1 MASAELKE
9 LVELAKEAGLEGT
22 ELSNF
27 LRDERTRLREREK
40 EEREREEEERERE
53 EKERER
59 EEKEREREE
68 KERERQR
75 EREKEEGELRRER
88 EKAEAE
94 ALQRDA
100 DRHHE
105 IELARLRL
113 EDSVLNH
120 SGQAERN
127 NGSMGSIPKLPS
139 FDEKSDDLDAYLYRF
154 EGYATM
160 QGWPKERWASNLSA
174 LLKGNA
180 LQVFH
185 RMSLDDSGEYELLK
199 IALLNRYR
207 LTDADFRNKFR
218 QAKPQDGESFSQ
230 FGIRITGYLDRWI
243 ELSET
248 SLSYEGIRDLLIR
261 EQALGVGSAELRVF
275 IEERTPGSFK
285 EMCSIAEQYLKA
297 HGKSFRHWW
306 MSDKHRSEGHE
317 TKGLNSENKSR
328 FSNATSK
335 FHGRSGQAR
344 ESSQSKPTAGRACW
358 ICSSVKHY
366 ARECPQNI
374 GDRPGQSSRSK
385 VGGNATTLA
394 CEEALLFKGG
404 LKLTTKQDGDLRY
417 IEDKSGKKY
426 QVKEIVALA
435 SEQNKGMITALGRV
449 SGRPD
454 TIEVLRDSGCS
465 TMVIREDLCDPRD
478 FTGET
483 RGCVMMDGRVVE
495 VPVVKKRVDT
505 PYYIGEVEGVAM
517 KAPIYDLVIGNVHGA
532 RGQEDP
538 DTSWEIPTGEEITEH
553 ETSVEPQD
561 VGPAITSHEKTGG
574 VVTRLQ
580 SKDKPL
586 RPLKVAKTK
595 IVELTSTEFKKLQ
608 ETDKS
613 LDKLRK
619 KIESKSVEKP
629 KQWGTEVYYIDQKN
643 GLMYRHFT
651 SPPEKG
657 SVVHKQLIL
666 PHSLRE
672 SVLEVAHDSILG
684 GHLAT
689 KKTYD
694 RVTSNF
700 FWPGVSNDV
709 SRYCQSCD
717 ICQRTIPKGRCGK
730 APLVAMPIIGEPFA
744 RVAIDLVGPLPMS
757 GRKHRWILTLVDCAT
772 RYPEAI
778 PMKGIDTIEC
788 AEELVNIFS
797 RIGIPQEIL
806 SDRGSQ
812 FVSDLMR
819 EISRLLSVRQ
829 LQTTPYHAQCN
840 GLVERWN
847 GTLRRM
853 LQKMAAERPSDWD
866 RYIPALLFSYREVA
880 QASLG
885 FSPFELVYG
894 RSVRGPMSVLR
905 DIWADE
911 DINEQTKTT
920 YQYVLELRE
929 RLESTCKLAHDEL
942 RKAQENQHKWFN
954 KKARAKH
961 LKEGDQVL
969 LLLPTKLNKLEM
981 QWQGPFDIIKK
992 VREND
997 YVINLDGQHKMFHAN
1012 MLRKYLVR
1020 KTIDK
1025 GMVILC
1031 GCRHLEI
1038 ATGGMAENDSL
1049 EEPDTCEERSD
1060 DIKYCP
1066 LRATQTWEDVKISAD
1081 LSEDQQREVRQL
1093 LEEYSD
1099 VLTDIPGKTNLAE
1112 CNIELTDD
1120 IPFRVKAY
1128 PVPYALKK
1136 EMDKEVTEMMKA
1148 DIIESS
1154 VSEYA
1159 SSPVVVRKPDGSVR
1173 YCIDFRKLNAKT
1185 VFDAEPVPN
1194 QEVILNRMGGD
1205 NFISRLDLT
1214 KGFWQVPI
1222 KEEDRKYTAF
1232 STDQGLMQFKY
1243 MPFGLVNALA
1253 IFCRMV
1259 RKLLYDVNYVDAYV
1273 DDIVPH
1279 TATWDDHMH
1288 TLRQV
1293 LQKLRQ
1299 HGLTA
1304 KPSKCEIGHAKLD
1317 LLGHVV
1323 GGGSIQPQD
1332 RKIEKIME
1340 MRKPETKKE
1349 LKSFLGTIGFYQRY
1363 IDKYAEKGK
1372 ALTNMLKKGEPNQIK
1387 WDAESDESF
1396 QTLKTALTQK
1406 PILRLPN
1413 FEKQFVLQTDAS
1425 DSGLGAV
1432 LLQEYDGVNMPVMY
1446 ISRKLNGAETRYSTI
1461 ERECLALFWATK
1473 RLHVYLYGTEFILEI
1488 DHQPLAF
1495 VNRANIDNDRVM
1507 RWALHLQMYR
1517 YQVRIV
1523 KGSVNTT
1530 ADLLSRCGL

>member
-1 MASAELKE
+1 M
-9 LVELAKEAGLEGT
+9 
-22 ELSNF
+22 
-27 LRDERTRLREREK
+27 
-40 EEREREEEERERE
+40 
-53 EKERER
+53 
-59 EEKEREREE
+59 
-68 KERERQR
+68 
-75 EREKEEGELRRER
+75 
-88 EKAEAE
+88 
-94 ALQRDA
+94 
-100 DRHHE
+100 
-105 IELARLRL
+105 
-113 EDSVLNH
+113 
-120 SGQAERN
+120 
-127 NGSMGSIPKLPS
+127 
-139 FDEKSDDLDAYLYRF
+139 
-154 EGYATM
+154 
-160 QGWPKERWASNLSA
+160 
-174 LLKGNA
+174 
-180 LQVFH
+180 
-185 RMSLDDSGEYELLK
+185 
-199 IALLNRYR
+199 
-207 LTDADFRNKFR
+207 
-218 QAKPQDGESFSQ
+218 
-230 FGIRITGYLDRWI
+230 
-243 ELSET
+243 
-248 SLSYEGIRDLLIR
+248 
-261 EQALGVGSAELRVF
+261 
-275 IEERTPGSFK
+275 
-285 EMCSIAEQYLKA
+285 
-297 HGKSFRHWW
+297 
-306 MSDKHRSEGHE
+306 
-317 TKGLNSENKSR
+317 
-328 FSNATSK
+328 
-335 FHGRSGQAR
+335 
-344 ESSQSKPTAGRACW
+344 
-358 ICSSVKHY
+358 
-366 ARECPQNI
+366 
-374 GDRPGQSSRSK
+374 
-385 VGGNATTLA
+385 
-394 CEEALLFKGG
+394 
-404 LKLTTKQDGDLRY
+404 
-417 IEDKSGKKY
+417 
-426 QVKEIVALA
+426 
-435 SEQNKGMITALGRV
+435 
-449 SGRPD
+449 
-454 TIEVLRDSGCS
+454 
-465 TMVIREDLCDPRD
+465 
-478 FTGET
+478 
-483 RGCVMMDGRVVE
+483 
-495 VPVVKKRVDT
+495 
-505 PYYIGEVEGVAM
+505 
-517 KAPIYDLVIGNVHGA
+517 IGNVHGA

-553 ETSVEPQD
+553 ETSVEPQV
-561 VGPAITSHEKTGG
+561 VGPAITTHEKTGG

-586 RPLKVAKTK
+586 RPLQVAKTK

-651 SPPEKG
+651 SPPKKG
-657 SVVHKQLIL
+657 SVVHNQLIL

-717 ICQRTIPKGRCGK
+717 ICQRTIPKGRC
-730 APLVAMPIIGEPFA
+730 
-744 RVAIDLVGPLPMS
+744 
-757 GRKHRWILTLVDCAT
+757 
-772 RYPEAI
+772 
-778 PMKGIDTIEC
+778 
-788 AEELVNIFS
+788 
-797 RIGIPQEIL
+797 
-806 SDRGSQ
+806 
-812 FVSDLMR
+812 
-819 EISRLLSVRQ
+819 LSVRQ

-894 RSVRGPMSVLR
+894 KSVRGPMSVLR

-1020 KTIDK
+1020 KTRDK

-1136 EMDKEVTEMMKA
+1136 EMDKEVTEIMKA

-1222 KEEDRKYTAF
+1222 KEEDRK
-1232 STDQGLMQFKY
+1232 
-1243 MPFGLVNALA
+1243 
-1253 IFCRMV
+1253 
-1259 RKLLYDVNYVDAYV
+1259 
-1273 DDIVPH
+1273 
-1279 TATWDDHMH
+1279 
-1288 TLRQV
+1288 
-1293 LQKLRQ
+1293 
-1299 HGLTA
+1299 
-1304 KPSKCEIGHAKLD
+1304 
-1317 LLGHVV
+1317 
-1323 GGGSIQPQD
+1323 
-1332 RKIEKIME
+1332 
-1340 MRKPETKKE
+1340 
-1349 LKSFLGTIGFYQRY
+1349 
-1363 IDKYAEKGK
+1363 
-1372 ALTNMLKKGEPNQIK
+1372 
-1387 WDAESDESF
+1387 
-1396 QTLKTALTQK
+1396 
-1406 PILRLPN
+1406 
-1413 FEKQFVLQTDAS
+1413 
-1425 DSGLGAV
+1425 
-1432 LLQEYDGVNMPVMY
+1432 
-1446 ISRKLNGAETRYSTI
+1446 
-1461 ERECLALFWATK
+1461 
-1473 RLHVYLYGTEFILEI
+1473 
-1488 DHQPLAF
+1488 
-1495 VNRANIDNDRVM
+1495 
-1507 RWALHLQMYR
+1507 
-1517 YQVRIV
+1517 
-1523 KGSVNTT
+1523 
-1530 ADLLSRCGL
+1530 

>member
-27 LRDERTRLREREK
+27 LRDERTRQREREK
-40 EEREREEEERERE
+40 EEREREKEERERE

-59 EEKEREREE
+59 EEKERERH
-68 KERERQR
+68 Q
-75 EREKEEGELRRER
+75 ER
-88 EKAEAE
+88 EKAESD
-94 ALQRDA
+94 ALQREA
-100 DRHHE
+100 DRRHE
-105 IELARLRL
+105 IELARLRV
-113 EDSVLNH
+113 EDNVLNR

-127 NGSMGSIPKLPS
+127 IGSMGSFPKLPS
-139 FDEKSDDLDAYLYRF
+139 FDEKMDDLDAYLYRF

-185 RMSLDDSGEYELLK
+185 RMSLDDSGDYELLK

-261 EQALGVGSAELRVF
+261 EQTLGVGSAELRVF

-285 EMCSIAEQYLKA
+285 EMCNIAEQYLKA

-317 TKGLNSENKSR
+317 TKGLNSENKNR

-344 ESSQSKPTAGRACW
+344 VNGQSNPTAGRACW

-366 ARECPQNI
+366 ARECPQNKP
-374 GDRPGQSSRSK
+374 DRPMQSSKSK
-385 VGGNATTLA
+385 VGGNATVLA

-417 IEDKSGKKY
+417 FEDKGGKKY

-435 SEQNKGMITALGRV
+435 TEENKGMIAALGRV

-483 RGCVMMDGRVVE
+483 RGCVMMDGRVIE
-495 VPVVKKRVDT
+495 VPVVKKKVHT

-517 KAPIYDLVIGNVHGA
+517 KAPIYDLVIGNVQGA

-538 DTSWEIPTGEEITEH
+538 DTSWEIPTGEEITQH
-553 ETSVEPQD
+553 EMSVESQD

-580 SKDKPL
+580 SKNKPL
-586 RPLKVAKTK
+586 RPMKVAKTK
-595 IVELTSTEFKKLQ
+595 IVNLTSTEFKKLQ

-619 KIESKSVEKP
+619 RIESDSVERP
-629 KQWGTEVYYIDQKN
+629 RQWGTEVYYIDQKN
-643 GLMYRHFT
+643 GLMYRQFT

-657 SVVHKQLIL
+657 SVVHKQLVL

-700 FWPGVSNDV
+700 FWPGAYDDV

-730 APLVAMPIIGEPFA
+730 TPLVAMPIIGEPFA

-757 GRKHRWILTLVDCAT
+757 GRKYRWILTLVDCAT

-819 EISRLLSVRQ
+819 EISRLLSIRQ

-853 LQKMAAERPSDWD
+853 IQKMAAEKSSDWD

-942 RKAQENQHKWFN
+942 RKAQGNQHKWFN
-954 KKARAKH
+954 KKAKAKH

-1020 KTIDK
+1020 KTIDN
-1025 GMVILC
+1025 GMVIVC

-1049 EEPDTCEERSD
+1049 EETDTCEERSD

-1066 LRATQTWEDVKISAD
+1066 LRATQTWKDVKISTD
-1081 LSEDQQREVRQL
+1081 LNEDQQREVRQL

-1136 EMDKEVTEMMKA
+1136 EMDKEVSEMMKA

-1332 RKIEKIME
+1332 RKIEKILE

-1349 LKSFLGTIGFYQRY
+1349 LRSFLGTVGFHQKY

-1372 ALTNMLKKGEPNQIK
+1372 ALTDLLKKGEPNQIK
-1387 WDAESDESF
+1387 WDAESNESF

-1446 ISRKLNGAETRYSTI
+1446 ISRKLNAAETRYSTI

-1495 VNRANIDNDRVM
+1495 VNRSNINNDRVM
-1507 RWALHLQMYR
+1507 RWALQLQMYR

-1523 KGSVNTT
+1523 KGSANTT

>member
-9 LVELAKEAGLEGT
+9 LLELAKEAGLEGT

-27 LRDERTRLREREK
+27 LRDERTRQREREK
-40 EEREREEEERERE
+40 EEREREKEEREHH
-53 EKERER
+53 
-59 EEKEREREE
+59 
-68 KERERQR
+68 
-75 EREKEEGELRRER
+75 RER
-88 EKAEAE
+88 EKAESD
-94 ALQRDA
+94 ALQREA
-100 DRHHE
+100 DRRHE
-105 IELARLRL
+105 IELARLRV
-113 EDSVLNH
+113 EDNVLNR

-127 NGSMGSIPKLPS
+127 IGSMGSVPKLPS
-139 FDEKSDDLDAYLYRF
+139 FDEKMDDLDAYLYRF

-185 RMSLDDSGEYELLK
+185 RMSLDDSGDYELLK

-230 FGIRITGYLDRWI
+230 FGIPITGYLDRWI

-261 EQALGVGSAELRVF
+261 EQTLGVGSAELRVF

-285 EMCSIAEQYLKA
+285 EMCNIAEQYLKA

-317 TKGLNSENKSR
+317 TKGLNSENKNR

-344 ESSQSKPTAGRACW
+344 VNGQSNPTAGRACW

-366 ARECPQNI
+366 ARECPQNKP
-374 GDRPGQSSRSK
+374 DRPMQSSKSK
-385 VGGNATTLA
+385 VGGNATVLA

-417 IEDKSGKKY
+417 FEDKGGKKY
-426 QVKEIVALA
+426 QVEEIVALA

-483 RGCVMMDGRVVE
+483 RGCVMMDGRVIE
-495 VPVVKKRVDT
+495 VPVVKKKVDT
-505 PYYIGEVEGVAM
+505 PYYIGEVEGVVM

-553 ETSVEPQD
+553 EMSVESQD

-580 SKDKPL
+580 SKNKPL
-586 RPLKVAKTK
+586 RPMKVAKTK
-595 IVELTSTEFKKLQ
+595 IVNLTSTEFKKLQSYEGIRDLLIREQTLGVGSAELRVFIEERTPGSFKEMCNIAEQYLKAHGKSFRHWWMSDKHRSEGHETKGLNSENKNRFSNATSKFHGRSGQARVNGQSNPTAGRACWICSSVKHYARECPQNKPDRPMQSSKSKVGGNATVLACEEALLFKGGLKLTTKQDGDLRYFEDKGGKKYQVEEIVALASEQNKGMITALGRVSGRPDTIEVLRDSGCSTMVIREDLCDPRDFTGETRGCVMMDGRVIEVPVVKKKVDTPYYIGEVEGVVMKAPIYDLVIGNVHGARGQEDPDTSWEIPTGEEITEHEMSVESQDVGPAITSHEKTGGVVTRLQSKNKPLRPMKVAKTKIVNLTSTEFKKLQ

-619 KIESKSVEKP
+619 KIESDSV
-629 KQWGTEVYYIDQKN
+629 
-643 GLMYRHFT
+643 
-651 SPPEKG
+651 
-657 SVVHKQLIL
+657 
-666 PHSLRE
+666 
-672 SVLEVAHDSILG
+672 
-684 GHLAT
+684 
-689 KKTYD
+689 
-694 RVTSNF
+694 
-700 FWPGVSNDV
+700 
-709 SRYCQSCD
+709 
-717 ICQRTIPKGRCGK
+717 
-730 APLVAMPIIGEPFA
+730 
-744 RVAIDLVGPLPMS
+744 
-757 GRKHRWILTLVDCAT
+757 
-772 RYPEAI
+772 
-778 PMKGIDTIEC
+778 
-788 AEELVNIFS
+788 
-797 RIGIPQEIL
+797 
-806 SDRGSQ
+806 
-812 FVSDLMR
+812 
-819 EISRLLSVRQ
+819 
-829 LQTTPYHAQCN
+829 
-840 GLVERWN
+840 
-847 GTLRRM
+847 
-853 LQKMAAERPSDWD
+853 
-866 RYIPALLFSYREVA
+866 
-880 QASLG
+880 
-885 FSPFELVYG
+885 
-894 RSVRGPMSVLR
+894 
-905 DIWADE
+905 
-911 DINEQTKTT
+911 
-920 YQYVLELRE
+920 
-929 RLESTCKLAHDEL
+929 ESTCKLAHDKL
-942 RKAQENQHKWFN
+942 RKAQGNQHKWFN
-954 KKARAKH
+954 KKAKAKH

-1020 KTIDK
+1020 KTIDN

-1038 ATGGMAENDSL
+1038 ATGEMAENDSL
-1049 EEPDTCEERSD
+1049 EETDTCEERSD

-1066 LRATQTWEDVKISAD
+1066 LRATQTWKDVKISTD
-1081 LSEDQQREVRQL
+1081 LNEDQQREVRQL

-1136 EMDKEVTEMMKA
+1136 EMDKEVSEMMKA

-1185 VFDAEPVPN
+1185 V
-1194 QEVILNRMGGD
+1194 
-1205 NFISRLDLT
+1205 
-1214 KGFWQVPI
+1214 
-1222 KEEDRKYTAF
+1222 
-1232 STDQGLMQFKY
+1232 
-1243 MPFGLVNALA
+1243 
-1253 IFCRMV
+1253 
-1259 RKLLYDVNYVDAYV
+1259 
-1273 DDIVPH
+1273 
-1279 TATWDDHMH
+1279 
-1288 TLRQV
+1288 
-1293 LQKLRQ
+1293 
-1299 HGLTA
+1299 
-1304 KPSKCEIGHAKLD
+1304 
-1317 LLGHVV
+1317 
-1323 GGGSIQPQD
+1323 
-1332 RKIEKIME
+1332 
-1340 MRKPETKKE
+1340 
-1349 LKSFLGTIGFYQRY
+1349 
-1363 IDKYAEKGK
+1363 
-1372 ALTNMLKKGEPNQIK
+1372 
-1387 WDAESDESF
+1387 
-1396 QTLKTALTQK
+1396 
-1406 PILRLPN
+1406 
-1413 FEKQFVLQTDAS
+1413 
-1425 DSGLGAV
+1425 
-1432 LLQEYDGVNMPVMY
+1432 
-1446 ISRKLNGAETRYSTI
+1446 
-1461 ERECLALFWATK
+1461 
-1473 RLHVYLYGTEFILEI
+1473 
-1488 DHQPLAF
+1488 
-1495 VNRANIDNDRVM
+1495 
-1507 RWALHLQMYR
+1507 
-1517 YQVRIV
+1517 
-1523 KGSVNTT
+1523 
-1530 ADLLSRCGL
+1530 

>member
-9 LVELAKEAGLEGT
+9 LLELAKEAGLEGT

-27 LRDERTRLREREK
+27 LRDERTRQREREKEERERQEKEGERQREREK
-40 EEREREEEERERE
+40 EEREREKEEREHH
-53 EKERER
+53 
-59 EEKEREREE
+59 
-68 KERERQR
+68 
-75 EREKEEGELRRER
+75 RER
-88 EKAEAE
+88 EKAESD
-94 ALQRDA
+94 ALQREA
-100 DRHHE
+100 DRRHE
-105 IELARLRL
+105 IELARLRV
-113 EDSVLNH
+113 EDNVLNR

-127 NGSMGSIPKLPS
+127 IGSMGSVPKLPS
-139 FDEKSDDLDAYLYRF
+139 FDEKMDDLDAYLYRF

-185 RMSLDDSGEYELLK
+185 RMSLDDSGDYELLK

-261 EQALGVGSAELRVF
+261 EQTLGVGSAELRVF

-285 EMCSIAEQYLKA
+285 EMCNIAEQYLKA

-317 TKGLNSENKSR
+317 TKGLNSENKNR

-344 ESSQSKPTAGRACW
+344 VNGQSNPTAGRACW

-366 ARECPQNI
+366 ARECPQNKP
-374 GDRPGQSSRSK
+374 DRPMQSSKSK
-385 VGGNATTLA
+385 VGGNATVLA

-417 IEDKSGKKY
+417 FEDKGGKKY

-483 RGCVMMDGRVVE
+483 RGCVMMDGRVIE
-495 VPVVKKRVDT
+495 VPVVKKKVDT

-553 ETSVEPQD
+553 EMSVESQD

-580 SKDKPL
+580 SKNKPL
-586 RPLKVAKTK
+586 RPMKVAKTK
-595 IVELTSTEFKKLQ
+595 IVNLTSTEFKKLQ

-613 LDKLRK
+613 LDKLR
-619 KIESKSVEKP
+619 
-629 KQWGTEVYYIDQKN
+629 
-643 GLMYRHFT
+643 
-651 SPPEKG
+651 
-657 SVVHKQLIL
+657 
-666 PHSLRE
+666 
-672 SVLEVAHDSILG
+672 
-684 GHLAT
+684 
-689 KKTYD
+689 
-694 RVTSNF
+694 
-700 FWPGVSNDV
+700 
-709 SRYCQSCD
+709 
-717 ICQRTIPKGRCGK
+717 
-730 APLVAMPIIGEPFA
+730 
-744 RVAIDLVGPLPMS
+744 
-757 GRKHRWILTLVDCAT
+757 
-772 RYPEAI
+772 
-778 PMKGIDTIEC
+778 
-788 AEELVNIFS
+788 
-797 RIGIPQEIL
+797 
-806 SDRGSQ
+806 
-812 FVSDLMR
+812 
-819 EISRLLSVRQ
+819 
-829 LQTTPYHAQCN
+829 
-840 GLVERWN
+840 
-847 GTLRRM
+847 
-853 LQKMAAERPSDWD
+853 
-866 RYIPALLFSYREVA
+866 
-880 QASLG
+880 
-885 FSPFELVYG
+885 
-894 RSVRGPMSVLR
+894 
-905 DIWADE
+905 
-911 DINEQTKTT
+911 
-920 YQYVLELRE
+920 E

-942 RKAQENQHKWFN
+942 RKAQGNQHKWFN
-954 KKARAKH
+954 KKAKAKH

-1020 KTIDK
+1020 KTIDN

-1049 EEPDTCEERSD
+1049 EETVTCEERSD

-1066 LRATQTWEDVKISAD
+1066 LRATQTWKDVKISTD
-1081 LSEDQQREVRQL
+1081 LNDDQQREVRQL
-1093 LEEYSD
+1093 LEEYGD

-1128 PVPYALKK
+1128 PVPYALKR
-1136 EMDKEVTEMMKA
+1136 EMDKEVSEMMKA

-1222 KEEDRKYTAF
+1222 KVEDRKYTAF

-1288 TLRQV
+1288 TLREV

-1332 RKIEKIME
+1332 RKIEKILQ

-1349 LKSFLGTIGFYQRY
+1349 LRSFLGTVGFHQKY

-1372 ALTNMLKKGEPNQIK
+1372 ALTDLLKKGEPNQIK
-1387 WDAESDESF
+1387 WDAESNESF

-1432 LLQEYDGVNMPVMY
+1432 LLQEHDGVNMPVMY
-1446 ISRKLNGAETRYSTI
+1446 ISRKLNAAETRYSTI

-1495 VNRANIDNDRVM
+1495 VNRANINNDRVM

-1523 KGSVNTT
+1523 KGSANTT

>member
-9 LVELAKEAGLEGT
+9 LLELAKEAGLEGT

-27 LRDERTRLREREK
+27 LRDERTRQREREK
-40 EEREREEEERERE
+40 EEREREEKEREHQRERE

-59 EEKEREREE
+59 H
-68 KERERQR
+68 Q
-75 EREKEEGELRRER
+75 ER
-88 EKAEAE
+88 EKAESD
-94 ALQRDA
+94 ALQREA
-100 DRHHE
+100 DRRHE
-105 IELARLRL
+105 IELARLRV
-113 EDSVLNH
+113 EDNVLNR

-127 NGSMGSIPKLPS
+127 IGSMGSVPKLPS
-139 FDEKSDDLDAYLYRF
+139 FDEKMDDLDAYLYRF

-174 LLKGNA
+174 LLKGYA

-185 RMSLDDSGEYELLK
+185 RMSLDDSGDYELLK

-261 EQALGVGSAELRVF
+261 EQTLGVGSAELRVF

-285 EMCSIAEQYLKA
+285 EMCNIAEQYLKA

-317 TKGLNSENKSR
+317 TKGLNSENKNR

-344 ESSQSKPTAGRACW
+344 VNGQSNPTAGRACW

-366 ARECPQNI
+366 ARECPQNKP
-374 GDRPGQSSRSK
+374 DRPMQSSKSK
-385 VGGNATTLA
+385 VGGNATVLA

-417 IEDKSGKKY
+417 FEDKGGKKY

-483 RGCVMMDGRVVE
+483 RGCVMMDGRVIE
-495 VPVVKKRVDT
+495 VPVVKKKVDT

-553 ETSVEPQD
+553 EMSVESQD

-580 SKDKPL
+580 SKNKPL
-586 RPLKVAKTK
+586 RPMKVAKTK
-595 IVELTSTEFKKLQ
+595 IVNLTSTEFKKLQ

-613 LDKLRK
+613 LDKLR
-619 KIESKSVEKP
+619 
-629 KQWGTEVYYIDQKN
+629 
-643 GLMYRHFT
+643 
-651 SPPEKG
+651 
-657 SVVHKQLIL
+657 
-666 PHSLRE
+666 
-672 SVLEVAHDSILG
+672 
-684 GHLAT
+684 
-689 KKTYD
+689 
-694 RVTSNF
+694 
-700 FWPGVSNDV
+700 
-709 SRYCQSCD
+709 
-717 ICQRTIPKGRCGK
+717 
-730 APLVAMPIIGEPFA
+730 
-744 RVAIDLVGPLPMS
+744 
-757 GRKHRWILTLVDCAT
+757 
-772 RYPEAI
+772 
-778 PMKGIDTIEC
+778 
-788 AEELVNIFS
+788 
-797 RIGIPQEIL
+797 
-806 SDRGSQ
+806 
-812 FVSDLMR
+812 
-819 EISRLLSVRQ
+819 
-829 LQTTPYHAQCN
+829 
-840 GLVERWN
+840 
-847 GTLRRM
+847 
-853 LQKMAAERPSDWD
+853 
-866 RYIPALLFSYREVA
+866 
-880 QASLG
+880 
-885 FSPFELVYG
+885 
-894 RSVRGPMSVLR
+894 
-905 DIWADE
+905 
-911 DINEQTKTT
+911 
-920 YQYVLELRE
+920 E

-942 RKAQENQHKWFN
+942 RKAQGNQHKWFN
-954 KKARAKH
+954 KKAKAKH

-1020 KTIDK
+1020 KTIDN

-1049 EEPDTCEERSD
+1049 EETDTCEERSD

-1066 LRATQTWEDVKISAD
+1066 LRATQTWKDVKISTD
-1081 LSEDQQREVRQL
+1081 LNEDQQREVRQL

-1136 EMDKEVTEMMKA
+1136 EMDKEVSEMMKA

-1185 VFDAEPVPN
+1185 VFDAEPVQN

-1222 KEEDRKYTAF
+1222 KVEDRKYTAF

-1279 TATWDDHMH
+1279 TATCDDHMH
-1288 TLRQV
+1288 TLREV

-1317 LLGHVV
+1317 LLEHVV
-1323 GGGSIQPQD
+1323 GGGSIQLQD
-1332 RKIEKIME
+1332 RKIEKIW
-1340 MRKPETKKE
+1340 K
-1349 LKSFLGTIGFYQRY
+1349 
-1363 IDKYAEKGK
+1363 
-1372 ALTNMLKKGEPNQIK
+1372 
-1387 WDAESDESF
+1387 
-1396 QTLKTALTQK
+1396 
-1406 PILRLPN
+1406 
-1413 FEKQFVLQTDAS
+1413 
-1425 DSGLGAV
+1425 
-1432 LLQEYDGVNMPVMY
+1432 
-1446 ISRKLNGAETRYSTI
+1446 
-1461 ERECLALFWATK
+1461 
-1473 RLHVYLYGTEFILEI
+1473 
-1488 DHQPLAF
+1488 
-1495 VNRANIDNDRVM
+1495 
-1507 RWALHLQMYR
+1507 
-1517 YQVRIV
+1517 
-1523 KGSVNTT
+1523 
-1530 ADLLSRCGL
+1530 